1 MATRR
6 NQKVG
11 PPKVIWAIS
20 QFAGALVGTAVVT
33 GKRIVKTAVQAGKEP
48 SAKPRKKSVRAPAKK
63 KAAVKTKV
71 RKVKKKVAKT
81 KGTGPAGKGK
91 TPRKGSAQSPAKKEA
106 PG

>member
-6 NQKVG
+6 NQKVE
-11 PPKVIWAIS
+11 PPKVIGAIS

-33 GKRIVKTAVQAGKEP
+33 GKRIVKTASQAGGEP

-63 KAAVKTKV
+63 RAPVKTKL
-71 RKVKKKVAKT
+71 RKVTKKVARK
-81 KGTGPAGKGK
+81 KDTGSAVKVK
-91 TPRKGSAQSPAKKEA
+91 TPVKGATQSPTKKEA